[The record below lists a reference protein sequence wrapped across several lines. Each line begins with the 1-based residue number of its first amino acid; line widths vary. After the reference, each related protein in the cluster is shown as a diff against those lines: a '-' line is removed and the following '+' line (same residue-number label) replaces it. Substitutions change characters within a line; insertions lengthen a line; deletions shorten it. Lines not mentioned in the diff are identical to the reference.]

1 MTATPFSVD
10 AVCSAW
16 ARGPVPPS
24 PRSPQRER
32 GQPTRQTDPNSPDAK
47 PRGPGRDVMNGT
59 PKRESP
65 LSCGEGQQSHL
76 RGRDICVESKGAR
89 CWPGDSRWTDQAG
102 GQGRLRQRECLGHA
116 VGPAQLSHPNPRAGQ
131 CGVAESMNPQGFC
144 RTSHGT
150 PDEQPATAVP
160 LSTGPAVFTA
170 RPFSPGPDYTPR
182 QTPGSTAGSRG
193 VPGPDPAAPP
203 PSCHCSVS
211 LPLRLGHL

>member
-1 MTATPFSVD
+1 
-10 AVCSAW
+10 
-16 ARGPVPPS
+16 
-24 PRSPQRER
+24 
-32 GQPTRQTDPNSPDAK
+32 
-47 PRGPGRDVMNGT
+47 MNGT

-131 CGVAESMNPQGFC
+131 RGVAESMNPQGFC

-170 RPFSPGPDYTPR
+170 RPFSPGPDCTPR

-193 VPGPDPAAPP
+193 VPGPDPAAPLLP
-203 PSCHCSVS
+203 VTALCRSHSGWAIFRWQGARAIIPARPNRQAS
-211 LPLRLGHL
+211 LFQT